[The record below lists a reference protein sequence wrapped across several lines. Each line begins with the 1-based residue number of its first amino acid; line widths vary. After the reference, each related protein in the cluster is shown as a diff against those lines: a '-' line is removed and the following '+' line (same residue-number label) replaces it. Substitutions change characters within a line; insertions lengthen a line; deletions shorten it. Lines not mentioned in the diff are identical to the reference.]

1 MKQIIHAVLAGLLVL
16 ATPAAF
22 AHDPAEHAQE
32 ISTAGA
38 GPDCAAMKNMDMPT
52 LNMNDPVAQAMH
64 LKCMQVQGTD
74 GDRAGHDM
82 KSMPMPMPMP
92 MPKKTDAPDQGSP

>member
-1 MKQIIHAVLAGLLVL
+1 MKQIIHTILTGLLVL
-16 ATPAAF
+16 ATPVAF

-38 GPDCAAMKNMDMPT
+38 GPDCTAMKNMDMST
-52 LNMNDPVAQAMH
+52 LDMNDPVVQAMH
-64 LKCMQVQGTD
+64 QKCMKVQGTD

-92 MPKKTDAPDQGSP
+92 KKTDAPDQGSH

>member
-1 MKQIIHAVLAGLLVL
+1 MQQIVHAVLAGLLVL

-32 ISTAGA
+32 ISAAGA
-38 GPDCAAMKNMDMPT
+38 GPDCAAMKNMDMST
-52 LNMNDPVAQAMH
+52 LAMNDPVAQAMH
-64 LKCMQVQGTD
+64 LKCMQAQGTD

-82 KSMPMPMPMP
+82 KSMPMP
-92 MPKKTDAPDQGSP
+92 KKTGAPDQGSR

>member
-1 MKQIIHAVLAGLLVL
+1 MQQIIHAVFAGLLVL

-32 ISTAGA
+32 ISAAGA

-82 KSMPMPMPMP
+82 KSMPMPMP
-92 MPKKTDAPDQGSP
+92 KKTDAPDQGSH

>member
-22 AHDPAEHAQE
+22 AHDPAEHAKE

-38 GPDCAAMKNMDMPT
+38 GPDCTAMKNMDMST
-52 LNMNDPVAQAMH
+52 MDMNDPVVQAMH
-64 LKCMQVQGTD
+64 QKCMKVQGMD

-82 KSMPMPMPMP
+82 KSMPI
-92 MPKKTDAPDQGSP
+92 PKQTDAPDQGSH

>member
-1 MKQIIHAVLAGLLVL
+1 MQQIIYAVFAGLLVL

-32 ISTAGA
+32 ISAAGA
-38 GPDCAAMKNMDMPT
+38 GPDCAAMKNMDMST
-52 LNMNDPVAQAMH
+52 LAMNDPVAQAMH
-64 LKCMQVQGTD
+64 QKCMQAQGTD

-92 MPKKTDAPDQGSP
+92 KKTDAPDQGSH